1 VEKNG
6 YPWRSLVTLENTTK
20 VCRVKPTFHVYPRRA
35 LPGTP
40 CVPTRAIFW
49 DFPGYLW
56 GMSEGIFLRMFWG
69 LTELRDVSGIP
80 RDSWIFLG
88 YLGLD
93 LLAEVPPLGLSWIS
107 SRWIIWDRLRLSGK
121 PRKRL

>member
-49 DFPGYLW
+49 DIPGYLW
-56 GMSEGIFLRMFWG
+56 GMSEGIFLRMFW
-69 LTELRDVSGIP
+69 
-80 RDSWIFLG
+80 
-88 YLGLD
+88 D
-93 LLAEVPPLGLSWIS
+93 LQNSEMSREFPAILGLSWFGLFCTCWLRFP
-107 SRWIIWDRLRLSGK
+107 RWDYLGSLPWGIIWDRLRLSGK